1 MHEDS
6 QGGARVESVTEYA
19 SILGHERPV
28 RQLECAR
35 EAGRVA
41 HAYLFHG
48 PDGVG
53 KERVA
58 RTFAKALN
66 CEGDHPP
73 CGGCG
78 GCRAIDRGN
87 HPDVRLV
94 ASEEELVAR
103 GVLEPDSSRSPSVQI
118 RNAQLDELADL
129 FRHRPYRGRW
139 KVVVIVDA
147 DKTNH
152 HSQNRFLKTL
162 EEPIDDS
169 VIILVTAHPENLLPT
184 VRSRCQALAFGTLA
198 RSDIAAYLSGREGLD
213 AGRAEVLAAM
223 AQGSLG
229 RALELA
235 AGDVLDTRDEVVEA
249 WEQARE
255 GDLADLLARAEQL
268 GTNRQTLHDSLDLLE
283 LWCRD
288 LLLVLA
294 GADQDLLVNQDR
306 RDRVLHGAGQVSMHR
321 LLDTVERVRKTRA
334 FQHLNANPRMAIES
348 LLLSMETP

>member
-1 MHEDS
+1 M
-6 QGGARVESVTEYA
+6 TEYA

-28 RQLECAR
+28 RQLERAR
-35 EAGRVA
+35 AAGRVA

-58 RTFAKALN
+58 FTFAKALN
-66 CEGDHPP
+66 CEGDDPP
-73 CGGCG
+73 CGVCG
-78 GCRAIDRGN
+78 GCRAIVRGN

-103 GVLEPDSSRSPSVQI
+103 GILEPDSSRSPSVQI
-118 RNAQLDELADL
+118 RNTQLDELGDL

-147 DKTNH
+147 DKMNH

-184 VRSRCQALAFGTLA
+184 VRSRCQALAFGSLG
-198 RSDIAAYLSGREGLD
+198 RGDIAAYLTGREGLD
-213 AGRAEVLAAM
+213 AQRAEVLAAM

-229 RALELA
+229 RALDLA
-235 AGDVLDTRDEVVEA
+235 AGDVLATRDEVVEA
-249 WEQARE
+249 WEKAGE
-255 GDLADLLARAEQL
+255 ADLADLLARAEQL
-268 GTNRQTLHDSLDLLE
+268 GASRQALHDTLDLLE

-294 GADQDLLVNQDR
+294 GAGQDLLVNQDR
-306 RDRVLHGAGQVSMHR
+306 CDRVLRGAGRVSMR
-321 LLDTVERVRKTRA
+321 GLLGTVERIRKTRA
-334 FQHLNANPRMAIES
+334 LQNLNANPRMGVES
-348 LLLSMETP
+348 LLLSMETS